1 MKYLT
6 FSRKIGVFATA
17 VGIAF
22 GFAQP
27 SPVHGA
33 KQWDWPLKPASLS
46 AGFDRPAQN
55 WLPGHRGVD
64 LVGQSGDQVL
74 AAGNGVI
81 SFAGLVAGKGVVV
94 IKHGKLR
101 TTYEPVAASVSV
113 GSRVRVGDV
122 IGTLNPG
129 DSHCATQTSV
139 SCLHWGLLRGE
150 KYLNPLSLVQ
160 KRVRLLPK
168 HATAFTRTQGIKPST
183 AFIRIPSLT
192 LWDVPAQTQRGVG
205 P

>member
-1 MKYLT
+1 MK
-6 FSRKIGVFATA
+6 SQDIPRKLWVLAIFILVAS
-17 VGIAF
+17 
-22 GFAQP
+22 GFLHP
-27 SPVHGA
+27 SPVGAA

-74 AAGNGVI
+74 AAGNGVVT
-81 SFAGLVAGKGVVV
+81 FAGLVAGKGVVV
-94 IKHGKLR
+94 IKHGRLR
-101 TTYEPVAASVSV
+101 TTYEPVAASVTV

-122 IGTLNPG
+122 IGTLSPG
-129 DSHCATQTSV
+129 ESHCATQTTV
-139 SCLHWGLLRGE
+139 RCLHWGLLRGE
-150 KYLNPLSLVQ
+150 KYLNPLSLIQ

-168 HATAFTRTQGIKPST
+168 HGGGP
-183 AFIRIPSLT
+183 
-192 LWDVPAQTQRGVG
+192 VQTQRGVG

>member
-6 FSRKIGVFATA
+6 FSRKVGVFAIS
-17 VGIAF
+17 VGVAA
-22 GFAQP
+22 GLLQP
-27 SPVHGA
+27 VPSQA
-33 KQWDWPLKPASLS
+33 TKQWDWPLRPAKLS

-64 LVGQSGDQVL
+64 LIGQSGDRVL

-81 SFAGLVAGKGVVV
+81 TFAGLVAGKGVVV
-94 IKHGKLR
+94 VKHGKLR
-101 TTYEPVAASVSV
+101 TTYEPVSALVTV

-122 IGTLNPG
+122 IGTLSPG
-129 DSHCATQTSV
+129 ESHCSSKTTV

-168 HATAFTRTQGIKPST
+168 HGGG
-183 AFIRIPSLT
+183 
-192 LWDVPAQTQRGVG
+192 PAQTQRGVG